1 MKSGGDGT
9 RTHRQGRATVIAA
22 IATVVFASHPARPAH
37 VVMPQA
43 VPLQV
48 RELVDRTWTEFSAAF
63 PARSSCM
70 APVAA
75 GLVSGLEGDA
85 DARYSRRTGTISILI
100 PTSPARF
107 PEVLTHELA
116 HHLDETCPELDA
128 VRLSVLE
135 SQGFDR
141 QHSWTEG
148 ETWDRIPAEHFAE
161 SVVEMVRGV
170 RLIHRDRIEVEPDTI
185 EVLAAWG
192 AGSNP

>member
-1 MKSGGDGT
+1 MDATGT
-9 RTHRQGRATVIAA
+9 LASRRGRAMPIAA
-22 IATVVFASHPARPAH
+22 MAMVVFASHPARPAQ

-63 PARSSCM
+63 PARSGCM

-75 GLVSGLEGDA
+75 GLVSDLDGGA

-116 HHLDETCPELDA
+116 HHLDETCPEVDS
-128 VRLSVLE
+128 VRSSVLE
-135 SQGFDR
+135 SQGFDSR
-141 QHSWTEG
+141 HVWTDG

-161 SVVEMVRGV
+161 SIVQLVRGV
-170 RLIHRDRIEVEPDTI
+170 RLIHDDRIDVEPGTI
-185 EVLAAWG
+185 DVLASWAS
-192 AGSNP
+192 GSKP